1 MRLFHWFSLPPL
13 PPSVF
18 DMCVYREIIGAPSNR
33 TKEWNL
39 NDTRIILWAFICA
52 RIRIDR
58 SIRFKLFHR
67 TYYYL
72 HAPISYILIIKTSIK
87 TQNVH
92 RDISN
97 HYPYLFFAHLFVS
110 CFPRLLASYNQARIQ
125 LSYYHPITQITHHTQ
140 YFITDHIAIPTRFYH
155 F

>member
-1 MRLFHWFSLPPL
+1 MRADKILRIPERRSLVGCNAVVSLVLPPPL

-87 TQNVH
+87 T
-92 RDISN
+92 
-97 HYPYLFFAHLFVS
+97 
-110 CFPRLLASYNQARIQ
+110 
-125 LSYYHPITQITHHTQ
+125 
-140 YFITDHIAIPTRFYH
+140 
-155 F
+155 

>member
-1 MRLFHWFSLPPL
+1 MGMEFFLFFFRAFMAENFLGRGERERERERVFHSRIPRQIRKRLFTLMRADKILRIPERRSLVGCNAIVSLVLPPPL

-87 TQNVH
+87 T
-92 RDISN
+92 
-97 HYPYLFFAHLFVS
+97 
-110 CFPRLLASYNQARIQ
+110 
-125 LSYYHPITQITHHTQ
+125 
-140 YFITDHIAIPTRFYH
+140 
-155 F
+155 